1 MNGSTSFSRLLMPW
15 AGLIAAMA
23 GTGIGHQTGSDA
35 TFNHCLTAV
44 PGTVRLVAILCI
56 AAMIAG
62 AWISS
67 LTLRHPEVR
76 STERLIAIISIGMA
90 GLGVFALLLP
100 MIASLILPPC
110 FE

>member
-1 MNGSTSFSRLLMPW
+1 
-15 AGLIAAMA
+15 
-23 GTGIGHQTGSDA
+23 
-35 TFNHCLTAV
+35 
-44 PGTVRLVAILCI
+44 
-56 AAMIAG
+56 MIAG

-67 LTLRHPEVR
+67 LALRQPEAR

-90 GLGVFALLLP
+90 ALGVFALLLP